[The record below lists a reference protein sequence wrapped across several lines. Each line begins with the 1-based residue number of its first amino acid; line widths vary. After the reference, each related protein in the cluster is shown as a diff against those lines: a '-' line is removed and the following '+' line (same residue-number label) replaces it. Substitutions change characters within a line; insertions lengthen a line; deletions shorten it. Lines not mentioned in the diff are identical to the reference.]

1 MNKDRNAAARKAFD
15 PAKLQL
21 LLEHIGRLLPDE
33 NERRAF
39 YDCSQT
45 PPPASLRINPLQAQ
59 SHRLLPHLHRL
70 GRAVPWCGDAFVF
83 PESEKGLGQM
93 LEHAMGAYYIQ
104 AVAPMLAVEVLA
116 PRPGERVLDLCAAPG
131 GKTTQIAAR
140 MHNSGLLIANEIQHK
155 RIPALVGNLERCGV
169 VNYAL
174 TRAPGAMLA
183 RYFHNFFDRVLVDA
197 PCSGDGIVRKD
208 QKMLNYWSPQDA
220 ARLAQQ
226 QTGLLRAAYHMLRPG
241 GTLVYSTCSLSLE
254 ENEHVVL
261 GLLRRF
267 GAEVEIRAIDGVE
280 YPPLPADQAAQF
292 PAEFSRCVRVW
303 PHRHD
308 TEGAF
313 IAHLS
318 KRVPTTNP
326 HPEADAAT
334 WAAETIH
341 DPAATA
347 AKKAI
352 EERWQGQLPCP
363 PDQAFTL
370 SHRHLCLQPALG
382 PALQRQLPYFVR
394 AGMRVARRH
403 KDYHYLTQQTVAL
416 WGHLLQGPSVDL
428 NREQIQTLFQGQP
441 VHLDPPPDRKGEVLC
456 RFGPWTT
463 CRALV
468 KEEGRL
474 LEGMLPRTFFRPHLR
489 TLD

>member
-33 NERRAF
+33 TERRAF

-70 GRAVPWCGDAFVF
+70 GSAVPWCGDAFVF

-140 MHNSGLLIANEIQHK
+140 MHNSGLLIANEIQHR

-208 QKMLNYWSPQDA
+208 QNMLNYWSPQDA

-226 QTGLLRAAYHMLRPG
+226 QTGLLRGAYHMLRPG

-303 PHRHD
+303 PHRLD

-313 IAHLS
+313 IEFLYYRGQNS
-318 KRVPTTNP
+318 YQ
-326 HPEADAAT
+326 HP
-334 WAAETIH
+334 
-341 DPAATA
+341 
-347 AKKAI
+347 
-352 EERWQGQLPCP
+352 
-363 PDQAFTL
+363 
-370 SHRHLCLQPALG
+370 
-382 PALQRQLPYFVR
+382 
-394 AGMRVARRH
+394 
-403 KDYHYLTQQTVAL
+403 
-416 WGHLLQGPSVDL
+416 
-428 NREQIQTLFQGQP
+428 
-441 VHLDPPPDRKGEVLC
+441 
-456 RFGPWTT
+456 
-463 CRALV
+463 
-468 KEEGRL
+468 
-474 LEGMLPRTFFRPHLR
+474 
-489 TLD
+489 

>member
-45 PPPASLRINPLQAQ
+45 PPPASLRLNPLQAQ
-59 SHRLLPHLHRL
+59 SHHLLPHLHGL
-70 GRAVPWCGDAFVF
+70 GRPVPWCGDAFVF

-93 LEHAMGAYYIQ
+93 LEHAMGAFYIQ

-140 MHNSGLLIANEIQHK
+140 MQNSGLLIANDIQQK
-155 RIPALVGNLERCGV
+155 RIPALVGNLERCGIGNCV
-169 VNYAL
+169 L
-174 TRAPGAMLA
+174 TKAPGAMLA
-183 RYFHNFFDRVLVDA
+183 RYFHNFFDRVLLDA

-208 QKMLNYWSPQDA
+208 QNMLNYWSPQDA
-220 ARLAQQ
+220 ERLAQQ

-241 GTLVYSTCSLSLE
+241 GTLVYSTCSLSQE
-254 ENEHVVL
+254 ENARVVL

-267 GAEVEIRAIDGVE
+267 GEEVEIRSVDGVE
-280 YPPLPADQAAQF
+280 SPPLPPDLAAQF
-292 PAEFSRCVRVW
+292 PDDFSRCVRVW

-313 IAHLS
+313 IAHFS
-318 KRVPTTNP
+318 KRAPTTST
-326 HPEADAAT
+326 HPEDDAAAWT
-334 WAAETIH
+334 TETV
-341 DPAATA
+341 PVSAATA
-347 AKKAI
+347 AKEAI
-352 EERWQGQLPCP
+352 EERWKGELPCP
-363 PDQAFTL
+363 PGQVYTL

-403 KDYHYLTQQTVAL
+403 KEYHYLTQQTVAL
-416 WGHLLQGPSVDL
+416 WGHLLRGRSISLDWD
-428 NREQIQTLFQGQP
+428 QIQTLFQGRPVYSDQP
-441 VHLDPPPDRKGEVLC
+441 LERKGEVLC
-456 RFGPWTT
+456 RFGPWTI

-468 KEEGRL
+468 KEEGRII
-474 LEGMLPRTFFRPHLR
+474 EGMLPRSFFRTHLR
-489 TLD
+489 VLG